1 MDLKPTIWIS
11 SIDHLETYEK
21 IVKSASFRE
30 KFFYN
35 YQIPPGFPRIKNQP
49 SIFFSCGK
57 VTFEDDK
64 LIYRAFDEKSSP
76 YKDSVYKDLQD
87 DLSFILNRSTIK
99 SIEKYHFKYG
109 FGRYKRHWIR
119 ITCSDDIMSG
129 DFLIATD
136 NIGNTTRLFKMLN
149 QVKEGRKVTVS
160 LTDYSAETFVKAA
173 YLGVILLYIPLFLRI
188 MFTLIPISE
197 FGNLTGP
204 LTDSIALSLFFIL
217 FILPYLLIF
226 SFLFYLIIGSNEK
239 TRYHFNRIVPLSL
252 IGLLINSLIM
262 RYQINV

>member
-1 MDLKPTIWIS
+1 MDLKPIILIS

-35 YQIPPGFPRIKNQP
+35 YQIPPGFPMIKNQP
-49 SIFFSCGK
+49 SIYFSRGEL
-57 VTFEDDK
+57 TLEDDE
-64 LIYRAFDEKSSP
+64 LIYGAFNEKSSSD
-76 YKDSVYKDLQD
+76 KDSFYKNLQD
-87 DLSFILNRSTIK
+87 DLSFTLNRSNIK
-99 SIEKYHFKYG
+99 SIEKYHFKRA
-109 FGRYKRHWIR
+109 FGRYNRHWIR
-119 ITCSDDIMSG
+119 ITCIKDIMDG

-149 QVKEGRKVTVS
+149 QLKEGRNITVS
-160 LTDYSAETFVKAA
+160 LTDYSAKTFIKAA

-226 SFLFYLIIGSNEK
+226 SFLCFLIIGSNEK
-239 TRYHFNRIVPLSL
+239 IRQHSNRIVPLIL
-252 IGLLINSLIM
+252 IGLFINSLNM
-262 RYQINV
+262 RY